1 MREKKSPLYSECDEL
16 HRFCADRIGKVNGDR
31 VTLRLIAVQTV
42 HNDDGKKMDVF
53 QAVYNDGTRLHI
65 FRVSEKCL
73 AGRRKKAI
81 RRQDERKYALFCLL
95 ANVAQPLVYAM
106 R

>member
-65 FRVSEKCL
+65 FRVSENALPVGAKSDKET
-73 AGRRKKAI
+73 RRAQV
-81 RRQDERKYALFCLL
+81 RAFCLL